1 MFIRDLVRRL
11 ATVMPERTAYVDPAR
26 SVSWGGVHERSDRLA
41 AALRQLGLAKGDR
54 TAIVSYE
61 TVEAMEHWI
70 ACAKSGIAR
79 VGINWRYAQREM
91 EHILD
96 DADPAAVLVSGD
108 CVEHLGRATIE
119 RLIAGGRHVIGFG
132 ADHGLPLD
140 LETLIAAAGAFEPE
154 PLSGS
159 DVLAVSYTSGSTGM
173 PKGVLLTNEGAAWQL
188 ASAPFAGGLTGE
200 DVVLNNLPMPG
211 FPIYLSSYAMSRG
224 ATTVLPRLFDAK
236 ATHQLAREHGVTVM
250 IAVPTML
257 PAIIDAAAG
266 RLDAFDRLRAV
277 ITLGSP
283 STAGIVARAR
293 EAFGCELQN
302 WYGSSETNG
311 AICMLRDADRAR
323 FGDRDLSG
331 SVGRPLLHV
340 DFAILD
346 DDANE
351 LPRGE
356 AGEIAARG
364 PLLAGYRNNP
374 EETRRAL
381 GDGWVRTGDIGFQD
395 DAGFVFLQD
404 RKSFMIIS
412 GGFNVYPAV
421 VETVLSQHPGVH
433 EVAVVGAEHPRWVE
447 AVVAVVVK
455 APGSEVTAAELIE
468 FCEPRVGRWEVPK
481 HVEFVDA
488 LPMAASGK
496 LDKRALRAQVAA
508 DADRLPWAVAAAS
521 R

>member
-11 ATVMPERTAYVDPAR
+11 ATVTPERLAYVDPAR
-26 SVSWGGVHERSDRLA
+26 SVTWGEVHERSDRLA
-41 AALRQLGLAKGDR
+41 AALQQLGLAKGDR
-54 TAIVSYE
+54 SAIIAYE
-61 TVEAMEHWI
+61 TVDVMEHWI
-70 ACAKSGIAR
+70 ACTKAGVAR

-91 EHILD
+91 RHILD
-96 DADPAAVLVSGD
+96 DADPAAVFVSAD
-108 CVEHLGRATIE
+108 CVEHLGRETIE
-119 RLIAGGRHVIGFG
+119 RLIADGRRVIGFG
-132 ADHGLPLD
+132 AGHGLPLD
-140 LETLIAAAGAFEPE
+140 VETLIADAGLFAAPE
-154 PLSGS
+154 IERS
-159 DVLAVSYTSGSTGM
+159 DVIAVSYTSGSTGM
-173 PKGVLLTNEGAAWQL
+173 PKGVLLTQEGAAWQL
-188 ASAPFAGGLTGE
+188 ASAPFAGGLQSG

-224 ATTVLPRLFDAK
+224 ATTVLPRLFDPK
-236 ATHQLAREHGVTVM
+236 ATAALAREHGVTVM

-257 PAIIDAAAG
+257 PAIIDAAG
-266 RLDAFDRLRAV
+266 DGLDAFERLRA
-277 ITLGSP
+277 IIMLGSP
-283 STAGIVARAR
+283 STAGILARASA
-293 EAFGCELQN
+293 AFGCELQN
-302 WYGSSETNG
+302 WYGSTETNG
-311 AICMLRDADRAR
+311 AICMLRDADRAA
-323 FGDRDLSG
+323 FPDRDLSS

-346 DDANE
+346 DEARE

-356 AGEIAARG
+356 TGEIAARG

-374 EETRRAL
+374 AETERAL
-381 GDGWVRTGDIGFQD
+381 GDGWVRTGDIGVQD

-433 EVAVVGAEHPRWVE
+433 EVAVVGAPHPRWVE
-447 AVVAVVVK
+447 AVVAVVVR
-455 APGSEVTAAELIE
+455 APGSEVTAEEIVA

-496 LDKRALRAQVAA
+496 LDKRGLRARIAEA
-508 DADRLPWAVAAAS
+508 PERLPWPATAAP
-521 R
+521 